1 MMRRR
6 RVWDPDADARNQNGE
21 NNALQRKYRQDTQD
35 ISDQCATY
43 TFASKTSNLIP
54 KSVQR
59 ARACARPAEKRRMRM
74 RMLRS
79 ELNISSTDE
88 TDRVDPLQWCESE
101 QRNLD
106 LLTVTYT
113 IGLTYTI
120 AMLLKMNRDYIYL
133 FV

>member
-1 MMRRR
+1 MMMRRR

-88 TDRVDPLQWCESE
+88 TDRVDPLQ
-101 QRNLD
+101 
-106 LLTVTYT
+106 
-113 IGLTYTI
+113 
-120 AMLLKMNRDYIYL
+120 
-133 FV
+133 